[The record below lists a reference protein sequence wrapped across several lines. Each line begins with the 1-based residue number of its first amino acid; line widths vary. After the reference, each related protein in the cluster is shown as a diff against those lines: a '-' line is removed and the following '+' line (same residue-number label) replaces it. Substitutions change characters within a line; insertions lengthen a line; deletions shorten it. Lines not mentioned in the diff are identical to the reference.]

1 MNDREKL
8 GEIIRRRS
16 LRVGGSFKLASGRMS
31 SVYINLKPTML
42 DPDGARLIGAAMA
55 EKAASLDA
63 DYVGGLEMGAV
74 PLVAATA
81 AMSAIAG
88 KPVPA
93 IFVRKQAKDHGTQSL
108 VEGLGEGESLQ
119 GRNVVV
125 LDDVVTTAGSSLK
138 AVAALR
144 AAGAK
149 VAHAIAIVDREEG
162 ATEAF
167 AAEGI
172 ALHSLFTKSAF
183 TDQA

>member
-1 MNDREKL
+1 MNDRAKL
-8 GEIIRRRS
+8 QDIIRRRS

-31 SVYINLKPTML
+31 SVYLNLKPTML

-55 EKAASLDA
+55 EKAAALGA

-74 PLVAATA
+74 PLVSVTA
-81 AMSAIAG
+81 AMSAVSG
-88 KPVPA
+88 KPVRA

-108 VEGLGEGESLQ
+108 VEGLAEGEALQ
-119 GRNVVV
+119 GKKVVV

-144 AAGAK
+144 AAGAS
-149 VAHAIAIVDREEG
+149 VTDAIAVVDRQEG

-172 ALHSLFTKSAF
+172 TLHSLFTKSAF
-183 TDQA
+183 TDQS